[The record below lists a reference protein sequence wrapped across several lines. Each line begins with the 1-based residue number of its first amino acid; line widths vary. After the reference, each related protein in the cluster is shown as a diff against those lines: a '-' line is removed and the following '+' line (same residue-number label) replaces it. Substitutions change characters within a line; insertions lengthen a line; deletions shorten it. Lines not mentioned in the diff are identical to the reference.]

1 MNRMLLVCLMAA
13 TLTITIA
20 LPARA
25 QTPAL
30 RKGVSV
36 QMASTRNASP
46 MAEAD
51 NDDAWVVAVTAGGDL
66 YLGADAMTPDQLSE
80 WMRSHPRS
88 REANLYIK
96 ADARATF
103 ANVAKVLDMGRD
115 VGFDAPVLLTSQI
128 EPKTPGIMV
137 PPKGLAVS
145 VDAPANANSI
155 VVRIARS
162 QDSSTV
168 SVNNE
173 ETSLAALQG
182 TVRGLIQNTTDHVV
196 IVRADG
202 AVPFR
207 DFINV
212 VDICTS
218 VGAKPVVPTPRI

>member
-1 MNRMLLVCLMAA
+1 MNRMLLVCLIAA
-13 TLTITIA
+13 TFTITVT
-20 LPARA
+20 LPSQA
-25 QTPAL
+25 QAPAL

-51 NDDAWVVAVTAGGDL
+51 NDDAWVVAISAGGDL
-66 YLGADAMTPDQLSE
+66 YLGTEAMTPDQLAE

-88 REANLYIK
+88 RESNLYIK
-96 ADARATF
+96 ADARASF
-103 ANVAKVLDMGRD
+103 ANVEKVLDIGR
-115 VGFDAPVLLTSQI
+115 VMGFDAPVLLTSQV

-145 VDAPANANSI
+145 VDAPATGNSI

-182 TVRGLIQNTTDHVV
+182 TVRGLIQNATGHVV

-218 VGAKPVVPTPRI
+218 VGAKTIVPTPQI

>member
-1 MNRMLLVCLMAA
+1 MNRMLLVCLIAV
-13 TLTITIA
+13 TFTITIA

-25 QTPAL
+25 QAPAL

-51 NDDAWVVAVTAGGDL
+51 NDDAWVVTVTADGNL
-66 YLGADAMTPDQLSE
+66 YFGAEPMTADQLAE
-80 WMRSHPRS
+80 WMKTHPRS

-96 ADARATF
+96 ADARAAF
-103 ANVAKVLDMGRD
+103 ANVEKVLDIGHAM
-115 VGFDAPVLLTSQI
+115 GFDAPVLLTSQV

-173 ETSLAALQG
+173 ETSPAALQG

-218 VGAKPVVPTPRI
+218 VGAKTVVPTPQI

>member
-1 MNRMLLVCLMAA
+1 MNRMLLVCLIAA
-13 TLTITIA
+13 TFTITVT
-20 LPARA
+20 LPSRA
-25 QTPAL
+25 QAPAL

-51 NDDAWVVAVTAGGDL
+51 NDDAWVVAISAGGDL
-66 YLGADAMTPDQLSE
+66 YLGAEAMTPDQLAE

-96 ADARATF
+96 ADARASF
-103 ANVAKVLDMGRD
+103 ANVAKVLDIGRT
-115 VGFDAPVLLTSQI
+115 VGLDAPVLLTSQI

-145 VDAPANANSI
+145 VDAPANANAT

-202 AVPFR
+202 VVSFR

-218 VGAKPVVPTPRI
+218 VGGKTVVPTPQI

>member
-1 MNRMLLVCLMAA
+1 MNRMLLVCLIAV
-13 TLTITIA
+13 TFTVTIA
-20 LPARA
+20 LPAWA
-25 QTPAL
+25 QAPAL

-51 NDDAWVVAVTAGGDL
+51 NDDAWVIAVTAGGDL
-66 YLGADAMTPDQLSE
+66 YLGAEAMTPDQLAE

-96 ADARATF
+96 ADARASF
-103 ANVAKVLDMGRD
+103 ANVAKVLDIGRT
-115 VGFDAPVLLTSQI
+115 VGFDAPGLLTSQI

-145 VDAPANANSI
+145 VDAPANANAI

-162 QDSSTV
+162 PDSSTV

-218 VGAKPVVPTPRI
+218 VGAKTVVPTPQI

>member
-162 QDSSTV
+162 QDSSMV

-218 VGAKPVVPTPRI
+218 VGAKPIVPTPRI

>member
-1 MNRMLLVCLMAA
+1 MNRMLLVCLIAA
-13 TLTITIA
+13 TFTITVT
-20 LPARA
+20 LPSRA
-25 QTPAL
+25 QAPAL

-51 NDDAWVVAVTAGGDL
+51 NDDAWVVAISAGGDL
-66 YLGADAMTPDQLSE
+66 YLGTEAMTPDQLAE

-88 REANLYIK
+88 RESNLYIK
-96 ADARATF
+96 ADARASF
-103 ANVAKVLDMGRD
+103 ANVEKVLNIGR
-115 VGFDAPVLLTSQI
+115 VMGFDAPVLLTSQV

-145 VDAPANANSI
+145 VDAPATGNSI

-182 TVRGLIQNTTDHVV
+182 TVRGLIQNATGHVV

-218 VGAKPVVPTPRI
+218 VGAKTIVPTPQI

>member
-1 MNRMLLVCLMAA
+1 MNRMLLVCLIAA
-13 TLTITIA
+13 TFTITIA
-20 LPARA
+20 LPSGA
-25 QTPAL
+25 QAPAL

-36 QMASTRNASP
+36 QMAPTRNASP

-66 YLGADAMTPDQLSE
+66 YLGAEAMTPDQLAE

-96 ADARATF
+96 ADARASF
-103 ANVAKVLDMGRD
+103 ANVEKVLDIGHAM
-115 VGFDAPVLLTSQI
+115 GFDAPVLLTSQV

-173 ETSLAALQG
+173 ETSPAALQG

-212 VDICTS
+212 VDICIS
-218 VGAKPVVPTPRI
+218 VGAKTVVPTPQI